1 MPELTI
7 EEKAKRYDAN
17 VEGAKKGGMIGGRKP
32 KHFTPESK
40 ERQREGA
47 SRGGKIGGPQI
58 KHFTPE
64 SKARQIEGA
73 RLGGRH
79 SHGGHRKQS

>member
-40 ERQREGA
+40 ERQREVA
-47 SRGGKIGGPQI
+47 RRGGEAP

-64 SKARQIEGA
+64 SKERQIEGA
-73 RLGGRH
+73 RRGGQR
-79 SHGGHRKQS
+79 SHINDPR